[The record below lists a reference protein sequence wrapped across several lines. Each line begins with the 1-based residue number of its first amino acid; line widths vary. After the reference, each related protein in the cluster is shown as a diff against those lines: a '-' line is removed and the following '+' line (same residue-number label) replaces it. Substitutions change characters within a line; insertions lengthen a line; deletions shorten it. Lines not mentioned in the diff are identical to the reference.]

1 MARVVLISGKQGSGK
16 SELAKAL
23 AAKVPR
29 ARTEKFAGP
38 LYALGNLL
46 YDHLHMAYDL
56 PLDKTAPAFKRLL
69 QVVGT
74 EWGRQAVDDD
84 IWVKCAQNKVN
95 RGTWHPDTVY
105 IFDDCRF
112 ENELLAFPHALK
124 VRLVC
129 DRDERRAR
137 ADRWREDENH
147 PSEVGLDHLDRGA
160 FDLVAYTGENGWPT
174 DVVADMIVELLGRNR
189 G

>member
-1 MARVVLISGKQGSGK
+1 MPRVVLISGKQGAGK
-16 SELAKAL
+16 SAVAKAL
-23 AAKVPR
+23 AAKLLR
-29 ARTEKFAGP
+29 SRTSKFAGP

-56 PLDKTAPAFKRLL
+56 QLDKEAPAFKRLL

-74 EWGRQAVDDD
+74 EWGRQAVDDQ
-84 IWVKCAQNKVN
+84 IWVKCAQNLVA
-95 RGTWHPDTVY
+95 RPGHPETVFV
-105 IFDDCRF
+105 FDDCRF
-112 ENELLAFPHALK
+112 ENELLAFPTAVK

-147 PSEVGLDHLDRGA
+147 PSETGLDHLDRGA
-160 FDLVAYTGENGWPT
+160 FDLVAYTGENGWPP
-174 DVVADMIVELLGRNR
+174 DVIADMIVELLERNH